1 MSWRERLLHAAYML
15 DGHVGLQ
22 EDRGL
27 PAEEIQRGHR
37 GDNESGRDGLC
48 CG

>member
-1 MSWRERLLHAAYML
+1 MSRRERLLHATDML

-22 EDRGL
+22 EDRRL
-27 PAEEIQRGHR
+27 PAEEIQWGHR
-37 GDNESGRDGLC
+37 GDDESGRDGLR